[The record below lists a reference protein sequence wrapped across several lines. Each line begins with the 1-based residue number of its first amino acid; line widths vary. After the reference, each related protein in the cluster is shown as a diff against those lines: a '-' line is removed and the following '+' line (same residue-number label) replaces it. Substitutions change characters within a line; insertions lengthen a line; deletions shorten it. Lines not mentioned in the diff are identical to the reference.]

1 MTFLYRYAQFAGMDV
16 SGKADLTVFADS
28 DKLSSYAEEAM
39 AWAVDAGIIDGVGN
53 NTLAPR
59 NNATRA
65 QVAAMLMRFDQL
77 G

>member
-1 MTFLYRYAQFAGMDV
+1 
-16 SGKADLTVFADS
+16 
-28 DKLSSYAEEAM
+28 
-39 AWAVDAGIIDGVGN
+39 DAGIIDGVGN